1 MIMEN
6 YEVSVVIP
14 TLNRIETL
22 PRALESVINQSYKPS
37 EIIVVDNGSSDGT
50 LEFLGKNFPSV
61 TILEEKKLGVSAAR
75 NKGIKHSTFQ
85 WVALLDSDDEWFLN
99 KLEGQIDVLKKSSNN
114 YRLSHT
120 DEVWIKN
127 GKQLNQMKKHKKIG
141 GDIFDKCLSI
151 CCISPSSVLIH
162 KSLFDE
168 LGYFDET
175 LPVCEDYDLW
185 LKFCSKENVHFINKK
200 LILKYGGHSDQLSKA
215 YWGMDRFRVK
225 CIENL
230 IFNYDLKSNQRQK
243 AIKSLIKKIKIIL
256 NGAYKRNNSS
266 IIVNFE
272 KKLLFWEEQK

>member
-230 IFNYDLKSNQRQK
+230 IFNYDLKSNQKQK

>member
-99 KLEGQIDVLKKSSNN
+99 KLEAQIDVLKKPSNN

-230 IFNYDLKSNQRQK
+230 IFNYDLNSNQRQK